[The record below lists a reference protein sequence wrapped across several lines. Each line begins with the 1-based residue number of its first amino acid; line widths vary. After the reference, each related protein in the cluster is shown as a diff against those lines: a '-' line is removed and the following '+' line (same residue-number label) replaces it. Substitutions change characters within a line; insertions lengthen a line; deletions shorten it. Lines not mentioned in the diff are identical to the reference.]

1 MNTDRLKKECKLL
14 NSTIMQEIK
23 EIDKIEYNDADLNDL
38 CEKYCKFCI
47 DVDTVTEDD
56 LINALD
62 ASIKKDEPN
71 IDDYLEYVLFLV
83 RVGKISA
90 DAGIEI
96 KKTVELKKELQNMRR
111 FQKLKLDN

>member
-1 MNTDRLKKECKLL
+1 MNTDRLKQECKLL

-23 EIDKIEYNDADLNDL
+23 EIDNIEYDDKDLAEL
-38 CEKYCKFCI
+38 CKKYCRFHI
-47 DVDTVTEDD
+47 DIDTVTEDD